1 MKRLAFF
8 LLASVFVI
16 PVYSTEYNVDKT
28 KKNSVKFIS
37 DAPIEDF
44 EGVTD
49 NIDGYLIYDGE
60 DIAANSS
67 LYFETDLRTIDTGIG
82 LRNRHM
88 RENYLETDK
97 YPMAQYK
104 GKITKAE
111 KKPNGEYE
119 VEADGDMSI
128 HGVTRNLKVKGVII
142 DQGDG
147 LKIRT
152 NFIVKLSDHKID
164 IPQVMFMKIN
174 EEMKLELIFHLKKVK

>member
-1 MKRLAFF
+1 MKRLALILIALVYAAP
-8 LLASVFVI
+8 LLA
-16 PVYSTEYNVDKT
+16 TEYNVDKS

-49 NIDGYLIYDGE
+49 NIDGYLIYEGE
-60 DIAANSS
+60 DVANGSS

-104 GKITKAE
+104 GKITKAV

-119 VEADGDMSI
+119 VETDGEMTI
-128 HGVTRNLKVKGVII
+128 HGVTRNMKSKGTII
-142 DQGDG
+142 NQGDG

-152 NFIVKLSDHKID
+152 NFPIKLSDYKID

>member
-1 MKRLAFF
+1 MKRLA
-8 LLASVFVI
+8 LIILALVSAM
-16 PVYSTEYNVDKT
+16 PAYSAEYNVDKA

-49 NIDGYLIYDGE
+49 NIDGYMTFEGE
-60 DIAANSS
+60 DIANNSAI
-67 LYFETDLRTIDTGIG
+67 YFETDLRTIDTGIG

-104 GKITKAE
+104 GKITKAV
-111 KKPNGEYE
+111 KKPNGEFE
-119 VEADGDMSI
+119 VETDGEMTI
-128 HGVTRNLKVKGVII
+128 HGVTRNLKTKGVVI

-152 NFIVKLSDHKID
+152 NFPIKLSDYKIG